1 MVKKAEQLTFSQGLE
16 ALEEVV
22 EQMETGDLSLE
33 ELLEEYAKGVKLLK
47 DCRDKLAVAEKRLE
61 TLTGELE
68 AE

>member
-61 TLTGELE
+61 TLTVELE